1 MSVRNFSLNGLRV
14 FEAAARHLSFTA
26 AAEELHV
33 TQAAVSQQVRTLE
46 KQLSLEL
53 FVREKRG
60 LVLTENG
67 QELAVTTS
75 AALKSIQLTLDKI
88 SSAESDNGQAL
99 TLSTIPSFASRWLIP
114 RLSDFQKNCSEI
126 VLHIQSS
133 NTVQDLMVGNVD
145 AAIRW
150 AATEQSGHRVESLM
164 QDAVC
169 LVCAPALAMI
179 LGDDPSNL
187 TEQTLIVDG
196 DPPLNRGK
204 VQPTELDPEVILSNL
219 SIGDR
224 PPRMLMF
231 NQSDNVVLSALAG
244 QGVGVTRLSLCA
256 DELDAGRL
264 KIVFGYCKPMTEGY
278 SLVYPEYR
286 SADRRLQ
293 EFRSWLLDLTSEFR
307 SDMDEK
313 TAELAAKYR

>member
-60 LVLTENG
+60 LVLTVSG

-75 AALKSIQLTLDKI
+75 DALKSIHQTLDKI
-88 SSAESDNGQAL
+88 SAETEIGHAL
-99 TLSTIPSFASRWLIP
+99 TLSTIPSFASRWLVP
-114 RLSDFQKNCSEI
+114 RLTDFQENFSDI

-169 LVCAPALAMI
+169 LVCAPALAAA
-179 LGDDPSNL
+179 LGDDPANMSDH
-187 TEQTLIVDG
+187 TLIVDG

-204 VQPTELDPEVILSNL
+204 AEPEELAPDVILANL
-219 SIGDR
+219 SIAHR
-224 PPRMLMF
+224 PPKMLFF

-264 KIVFGYCKPMTEGY
+264 KIPFGYCKPMTEGY

-286 SADRRLQ
+286 SADTRLQ
-293 EFRSWLLDLTSEFR
+293 NFRAWLLDLTSEFR
-307 SDMDEK
+307 LDMDEK
-313 TAELAAKYR
+313 TAELAARYR